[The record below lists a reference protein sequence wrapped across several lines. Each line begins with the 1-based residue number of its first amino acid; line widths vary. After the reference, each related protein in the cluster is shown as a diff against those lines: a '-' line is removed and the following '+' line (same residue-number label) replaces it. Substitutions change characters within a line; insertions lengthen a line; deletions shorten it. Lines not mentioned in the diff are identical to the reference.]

1 MARSVASG
9 QPRPL
14 DELTVNVAL
23 SEIKE
28 AALSKEM
35 NSTRDTW
42 GVVLVLVLV
51 VGLVL
56 DRDSSTGLGGF
67 ENGCGD
73 GERAKSIFTGGK
85 RRSLSLDRSVEMPH
99 LMSVKILVR
108 SQIEFLPLLAFS
120 QE

>member
-14 DELTVNVAL
+14 DELTVIVAL

-42 GVVLVLVLV
+42 GLVLVLVLV
-51 VGLVL
+51 VVVGFSGSV
-56 DRDSSTGLGGF
+56 STGPRLV
-67 ENGCGD
+67 
-73 GERAKSIFTGGK
+73 
-85 RRSLSLDRSVEMPH
+85 DRSWWIRER
-99 LMSVKILVR
+99 L
-108 SQIEFLPLLAFS
+108 
-120 QE
+120 

>member
-14 DELTVNVAL
+14 DELTVIVAL

-42 GVVLVLVLV
+42 GLVLVLV
-51 VGLVL
+51 VVVGFSGSV
-56 DRDSSTGLGGF
+56 STGPRLV
-67 ENGCGD
+67 
-73 GERAKSIFTGGK
+73 
-85 RRSLSLDRSVEMPH
+85 DRSWWIRER
-99 LMSVKILVR
+99 L
-108 SQIEFLPLLAFS
+108 
-120 QE
+120 